1 VLKHEHFEELC
12 AAAAIGQASPEE
24 LAQLELHAAECG
36 LCESRYA
43 AYVRVAAQQFAAAD
57 RSPVLSPQEADQ
69 CLNSELLT
77 HRFFERAEKEGI
89 LFSDEV
95 EQEVRHLPPVSFSR
109 RWLWWPK
116 LRMATAA
123 MVVVAGLLSADYV
136 LRKDFRNRISS
147 ILPAKHEVPEPP
159 RSAPQGDVQVTVL
172 AADNLRRQT
181 EVDRLSNDLRR
192 VNDQLALRGTN
203 LKVASEELREL
214 LADREALELHLKDA
228 QSKLAESQAAIASAQ
243 QEIARLR
250 DHAAQTDVALV
261 TDQTKIRDLTDELSE
276 KTAALEKEH
285 QLLGLGHDVS
295 DLMGARNLH
304 IVDVVDTD
312 ARGKTRPAF
321 GRVFFTEGKSLV
333 FYAFDLNEA
342 KIQKANYWVWAKQE
356 GGSKQVRSLGIFY
369 SDDKA
374 QKRWVFKCNDPK
386 VLSEIDSVFV
396 TLEPAGSEPSHP
408 KGSNLMY
415 AYLRAQ
421 PNHP

>member
-1 VLKHEHFEELC
+1 VLKHDHFEELC

-24 LAQLELHAAECG
+24 LAQLERHAAECG

-43 AYVRVAAQQFAAAD
+43 AYVQVAAQQFAAAD
-57 RSPVLSPQEADQ
+57 RSPVLSPQEADE
-69 CLNSELLT
+69 CLNSDLLT
-77 HRFFERAEKEGI
+77 HRFFERAEKEAI

-95 EQEVRHLPPVSFSR
+95 EQEVRHFPPISFSR
-109 RWLWWPK
+109 RWLGWPK
-116 LRMATAA
+116 VQLAMAT
-123 MVVVAGLLSADYV
+123 MVVVVGLLSAGY
-136 LRKDFRNRISS
+136 LFRKDLRNRVSS
-147 ILPAKHEVPEPP
+147 IFPVKHEGPP
-159 RSAPQGDVQVTVL
+159 PTLSVPQGDVKVAALT
-172 AADNLRRQT
+172 ADNLRLQT
-181 EVDRLSNDLRR
+181 EIDRLNNDLRR
-192 VNDQLALRGTN
+192 INDQLTARGAT
-203 LKVASEELREL
+203 LELASAERREL
-214 LADREALELHLKDA
+214 VADRDALELHLKDA
-228 QSKLAESQAAIASAQ
+228 ERKLGESQTAVAGAQ
-243 QEIARLR
+243 QEIARR
-250 DHAAQTDVALV
+250 RENAVQTDAALV
-261 TDQTKIRDLTDELSE
+261 AEQTKIRDLTDELGE

-342 KIQKANYWVWAKQE
+342 KIQRANYWVWAKQE
-356 GGSKQVRSLGIFY
+356 GGNKQVRGLGIFY
-369 SDDKA
+369 FDDKA

-386 VLSEIDSVFV
+386 ILNEIDSVFV